1 MATVNKG
8 AVCSM
13 LADSINS
20 VTSSCDSE
28 EFLIT
33 SVLEGVDRDKEF
45 TVGSDADL
53 PDLYTTGLP
62 SGTLV
67 FVERLNLHLVAVRN
81 RWMTLDGR
89 EYRNDMATVGA
100 WSWGCNQ
107 NGMLGDGTTVD
118 KSSPVSVVGGF
129 TDWCQVSAG
138 SNHTAAVRQNGTIWA
153 WGCNGIGRLGDGTA
167 VDKSSPVSVVGGFTD
182 WCRVGAGNTHTAA
195 VRQNG
200 TLWAWGSGGSGKLG
214 DGTVA
219 TKSSPV
225 SVLGGFTDWCRVS
238 AGTFHTAAVRQNGTL
253 WAWGSNANGRLGDG
267 TAVNK
272 SSPVSVIGGFT
283 DWCQVS
289 AGSAHTAAVRQNGT
303 IWAWGCNNR
312 GHLGDGTTVS
322 KSSPVS
328 VVGGFTDWCQVSAGC
343 VHTAAV
349 RQNGTLWAWGDNAQ
363 GILGDGTT
371 VSKSSPVSVVGG
383 FTDWCQVSAGNCHVS
398 AIRQNGTLWAWGI
411 NSIGQLGDGTAVDK
425 SSPVSVI
432 GAFTDWCQVSAGY
445 CGTAALRA
453 TK

>member
-100 WSWGCNQ
+100 WSWGCNGSGQ
-107 NGMLGDGTTVD
+107 IGDGTTVL

-129 TDWCQVSAG
+129 TDWCQADVGCGHMAAIRQNGTLWAWG
-138 SNHTAAVRQNGTIWA
+138 SNQQGRLGDGTTVNKSSPVSVIGGFTDWCQVSVGCFHSSAVRQNGTIWA
-153 WGCNGIGRLGDGTA
+153 WGVGSLGRLGDGTTVDKSSPVSIVGGFTDWCQISAGYRHTTAVRQNGTLWAWGCNGQGRLGDGTA

-182 WCRVGAGNTHTAA
+182 WCQVSGINVNTAAVRQNGTLWAWGCNTTGQLGDGTTVDKSSPVSVVGGFTDWCHINAGGHTAA

-200 TLWAWGSGGSGKLG
+200 TLWAWG
-214 DGTVA
+214 
-219 TKSSPV
+219 
-225 SVLGGFTDWCRVS
+225 CNN
-238 AGTFHTAAVRQNGTL
+238 Q
-253 WAWGSNANGRLGDG
+253 GRLGDG
-267 TAVNK
+267 TTVDK

-289 AGSAHTAAVRQNGT
+289 AGTS
-303 IWAWGCNNR
+303 
-312 GHLGDGTTVS
+312 
-322 KSSPVS
+322 
-328 VVGGFTDWCQVSAGC
+328 
-343 VHTAAV
+343 HTAAV
-349 RQNGTLWAWGDNAQ
+349 RQNGTLWAWGSNTN
-363 GILGDGTT
+363 GRLGDGTT
-371 VSKSSPVSVVGG
+371 VNKSSPVSVIGG
-383 FTDWCQVSAGNCHVS
+383 FTDWCQVAAGTFNT
-398 AIRQNGTLWAWGI
+398 I
-411 NSIGQLGDGTAVDK
+411 
-425 SSPVSVI
+425 
-432 GAFTDWCQVSAGY
+432 
-445 CGTAALRA
+445 ALRA